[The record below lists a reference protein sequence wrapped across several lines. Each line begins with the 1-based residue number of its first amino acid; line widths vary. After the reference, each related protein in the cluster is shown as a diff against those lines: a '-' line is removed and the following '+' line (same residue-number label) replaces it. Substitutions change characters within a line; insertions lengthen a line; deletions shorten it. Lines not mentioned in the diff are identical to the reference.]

1 MFRFTSES
9 GRFWE
14 CLLRADVDTYMGIVN
29 KIKSLFSADEPLMSG
44 ARKAAAGRSDLTDA
58 ATKLDEMRGDAVPAG
73 NDPAHRPQDDKIA
86 AIVASA
92 NATKNAEL
100 STGGKVVETMTDHGV
115 K

>member
-1 MFRFTSES
+1 
-9 GRFWE
+9 
-14 CLLRADVDTYMGIVN
+14 MGIISKLRN
-29 KIKSLFSADEPLMSG
+29 MFISTPAPAG
-44 ARKAAAGRSDLTDA
+44 AATTAKERSDLADLA
-58 ATKLDEMRGDAVPAG
+58 DELEEMRGDAVPAG

-100 STGGKVVETMTDHGV
+100 STGGKVVETMTDRGV